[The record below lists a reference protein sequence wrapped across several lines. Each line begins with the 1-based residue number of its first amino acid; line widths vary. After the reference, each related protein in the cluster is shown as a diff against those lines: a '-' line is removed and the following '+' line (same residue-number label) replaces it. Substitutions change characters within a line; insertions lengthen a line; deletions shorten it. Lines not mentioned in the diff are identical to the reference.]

1 MWGYTFAMALVHII
15 RLALG
20 VAVVV
25 ALMHGLATAF
35 YLYSFYWWFDIPLH
49 FLGGFCAA
57 LVSLFFY
64 SHFHRR
70 KAGFMSSTRAF
81 FVATVGVIAVG
92 VMWELF
98 EYFTDITFNAI
109 GDYALDTVKDL
120 GMDILGGYAA
130 YVYFIC
136 REVHKHL

>member
-1 MWGYTFAMALVHII
+1 MPLFHVI
-15 RLALG
+15 RLALV
-20 VAVVV
+20 VAVFV

-57 LVSLFFY
+57 LVSLYFY
-64 SHFHRR
+64 SNFHRR
-70 KAGFMSSTRAF
+70 KAGFMSSIRVLS
-81 FVATVGVIAVG
+81 VAIVGVIVVG
-92 VMWELF
+92 MMWELF
-98 EYFTDITFNAI
+98 EYFTDITFNTI

-130 YVYFIC
+130 YVYFIY